1 MNPKTTLRGI
11 LLAALLAAALPVAHS
26 APAKTAAKPAATKPA
41 TNKTAATK
49 PATNKTPAKPT
60 PAKAAPAK
68 TTTKTTAAKPAAP
81 GKTAAKADNN
91 PKKTAKTTAAT
102 NKPAAK
108 NDKTKDTSKTATA
121 KNDKTKNTAKTTTA
135 KNDKSKDTAK
145 TTTTKTDKPT
155 AKNNPCGDQRLAAL
169 SAAREGKL
177 DALKKYH
184 DQKCPFNITDTSGLT
199 PYDLAT
205 LNGHKNI
212 TDWLIQN
219 KHAKKDQHSSAY
231 TKTLQTSLNFLG
243 YNAGPA
249 NGKTTA
255 VTTNAIKAYQK
266 ANGLATTG
274 KTDPSWLP
282 GLNTQINKK
291 LQQKLRAEGYD
302 TGGSKGIIGAK
313 SQNAIQE
320 YRKKHKLGTNDNP
333 QDSQLLAQ
341 LMNGDKAA
349 AKNDKTK
356 ETAAAKR
363 PPASIAAPDLDRRD
377 AEQRAT
383 EAAEQQQAEA
393 IARRQAEEREPAVPL
408 APPPVAVDHA
418 AADLATANLQRAAAE
433 RQAAL
438 TRQENERRAAIAR
451 QAQQEARR
459 RAAAADQATLELEQ
473 QTAERQ
479 SAARLAAEQNAQTQP
494 AIARAEAERQVALA
508 QQQEAQRQQ
517 AEAARARL
525 AAAEN
530 ARQQAEADRARFR
543 AEATR
548 QAQQIAATGQTT
560 SADATVLRPAATTPL
575 LAQNSP
581 RPANALAAVATPT
594 ATSVPA
600 PAAAAP
606 KTRSKPGFN
615 RISGSLNMGGNGSMV
630 THCTINGQNID
641 PGWCQQYYPDGSGK
655 QCNAVI
661 SGSGSV
667 VSLTCK

>member
-1 MNPKTTLRGI
+1 MNPKTTLRGLI
-11 LLAALLAAALPVAHS
+11 LATLLITLPGAYAAPNKT
-26 APAKTAAKPAATKPA
+26 APAKTPAAKTAPAKPADNKKNAAKTPAKPADNKKTAAKTPAKPADNKKTAGKTPAKPADNKKTAAAKTPAKPADNKKTAAKTPAKPADNKKTAAASTKPAAKPAA
-41 TNKTAATK
+41 
-49 PATNKTPAKPT
+49 
-60 PAKAAPAK
+60 APAK
-68 TTTKTTAAKPAAP
+68 KT
-81 GKTAAKADNN
+81 
-91 PKKTAKTTAAT
+91 
-102 NKPAAK
+102 
-108 NDKTKDTSKTATA
+108 
-121 KNDKTKNTAKTTTA
+121 NT
-135 KNDKSKDTAK
+135 
-145 TTTTKTDKPT
+145 
-155 AKNNPCGDQRLAAL
+155 CGDERLAAL

-177 DALKKYH
+177 DALKKYA
-184 DQKCPFNITDTSGLT
+184 DKKCPFNITDTSGLT

-255 VTTNAIKAYQK
+255 ATTNAIKAYQK

-543 AEATR
+543 AEATQR
-548 QAQQIAATGQTT
+548 AQQIAATGQTT